1 MEVEFSRFCQGMV
14 GGVDGCLLHLRP
26 ASYCSTTKGIRGIG
40 LFFSFAVLDLV
51 FLRAELEESLHCL
64 LVRRRPLSLDLGG
77 MDQAHNAS
85 GHAGHVFSFVALQ
98 PSVVPFGWKNDSP
111 GGQGWLRGKTSD
123 DDRPFRLLGLDRV
136 GEGAVYSGVSL
147 VSFVGYAVGA
157 SRHPANASLD
167 RGMERVL
174 FSRFLQS
181 HHRFLS
187 PSPSDSEKEASGWGV
202 FLFLP

>member
-77 MDQAHNAS
+77 VDQAHHAT
-85 GHAGHVFSFVALQ
+85 GHAGHVFSLVAL
-98 PSVVPFGWKNDSP
+98 
-111 GGQGWLRGKTSD
+111 
-123 DDRPFRLLGLDRV
+123 
-136 GEGAVYSGVSL
+136 
-147 VSFVGYAVGA
+147 
-157 SRHPANASLD
+157 
-167 RGMERVL
+167 
-174 FSRFLQS
+174 
-181 HHRFLS
+181 
-187 PSPSDSEKEASGWGV
+187 
-202 FLFLP
+202 

>member
-1 MEVEFSRFCQGMV
+1 
-14 GGVDGCLLHLRP
+14 
-26 ASYCSTTKGIRGIG
+26 
-40 LFFSFAVLDLV
+40 
-51 FLRAELEESLHCL
+51 
-64 LVRRRPLSLDLGG
+64 

-85 GHAGHVFSFVALQ
+85 GMLATTFLLSLYNLPWFLLAG
-98 PSVVPFGWKNDSP
+98 KMIP
-111 GGQGWLRGKTSD
+111 GQLKGASGKTSTMIGLSA
-123 DDRPFRLLGLDRV
+123 FWVSIEWAGGSLLWGFL
-136 GEGAVYSGVSL
+136 GVL
-147 VSFVGYAVGA
+147 VGYAVGA

-187 PSPSDSEKEASGWGV
+187 PSPSDPEKEASGWGV